1 MNGSGFGNTVNE
13 RQKVKMTAI
22 KSSISFDII
31 TKYHKFKSWSQ
42 LAEEAKGGYL
52 EGFVQIAPEVTKVEL
67 ALYNKDDNSIPC
79 LLFVT
84 PNKKGMKV
92 STCFLN
98 CPSCHKLSPTLNI
111 KLSLRLFL
119 KVSMKLS
126 LKLSLNTQTRNLKI
140 LSAKSSSFP

>member
-1 MNGSGFGNTVNE
+1 
-13 RQKVKMTAI
+13 MTAI

-67 ALYNKDDNSIPC
+67 ALYSKDGDSIPC

-84 PNKKGMKV
+84 PHKKE
-92 STCFLN
+92 
-98 CPSCHKLSPTLNI
+98 
-111 KLSLRLFL
+111 L
-119 KVSMKLS
+119 KVSPIAS
-126 LKLSLNTQTRNLKI
+126 DVGVLNQLLLRYLI
-140 LSAKSSSFP
+140 FIH

>member
-1 MNGSGFGNTVNE
+1 MKTTSCTVRSTQGPVDLNGSGFGNSVNE

-22 KSSISFDII
+22 KSSISFDF
-31 TKYHKFKSWSQ
+31 TTNFHKFKSWSQ

-67 ALYNKDDNSIPC
+67 ALYNKDGNSIPC

-92 STCFLN
+92 STKY
-98 CPSCHKLSPTLNI
+98 S
-111 KLSLRLFL
+111 
-119 KVSMKLS
+119 
-126 LKLSLNTQTRNLKI
+126 
-140 LSAKSSSFP
+140 